1 MSVKTSNIIGVAGC
15 GNMGLPMAES
25 LLANGHDVWGFDVKP
40 VQASDNLKNRMIGDA
55 STFAAKIDIIISVV
69 RDIAETNALLFEDQ
83 AIMQS
88 PDYPKT
94 LIISSTLSPRFI
106 HDLRDRIPDDVVLID
121 APMSGSTYRAKRATL
136 TFMVGGEPDR
146 VQRVMPLFE
155 SMGSKIHHLGPVG
168 AGAACKVANNLCAA
182 AGMVAVR
189 HALKA
194 AAGYGIS
201 QDKLLDVMRTSSGST
216 WYGDNF
222 SDIDWAS
229 EGYAP
234 SNTIGI
240 VEKDVKSFVDAL
252 DGLDAIGPGPFE
264 DAIISEI
271 RKLEPLT

>member
-1 MSVKTSNIIGVAGC
+1 
-15 GNMGLPMAES
+15 MAEN
-25 LLANGHDVWGFDVKP
+25 LLANGYNVWGFDVKP
-40 VQASDNLKNRMIGDA
+40 IEASDNLQNRMIGDA
-55 STFAAKIDIIISVV
+55 STFATKVDTVISVV

-83 AIMQS
+83 AIMRS

-106 HDLRDRIPDDVVLID
+106 HDLRDRIPNDVVLID
-121 APMSGSTYRAKRATL
+121 APMSGTTYRAKLATL
-136 TFMVGGEPDR
+136 TFMVGGADDHVHR
-146 VQRVMPLFE
+146 LMPLFG
-155 SMGSKIHHLGPVG
+155 SMGSEVHHLGPVG

-182 AGMVAVR
+182 AGVVAVR
-189 HALKA
+189 RALKA

-201 QDKLLDVMRTSSGST
+201 RDKLLDVMRSSSGST

-222 SDIDWAS
+222 TDIDWAR

-234 SNTIGI
+234 TNTMGI

-252 DGLDAIGPGPFE
+252 RGLDAIESGPLE